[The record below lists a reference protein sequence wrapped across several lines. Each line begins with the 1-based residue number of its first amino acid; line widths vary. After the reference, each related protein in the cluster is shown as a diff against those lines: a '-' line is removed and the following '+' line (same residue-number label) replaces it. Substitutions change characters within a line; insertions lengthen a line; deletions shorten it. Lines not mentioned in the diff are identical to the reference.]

1 MYMQYG
7 SDEYWSAKNTII
19 LLLKQRQN
27 NILSTLNHSAMLPA
41 VLNKE
46 QKQTN
51 KQERD
56 LTIFL
61 NEFHSF
67 IARDSSIFDL
77 LVVMMFTN
85 GTKSNGRF
93 IDGTPC
99 QSSKFTSWDFLCEE
113 TDHNHH
119 STTDS
124 EDDNGWRKEKRY
136 MARIINYY

>member
-1 MYMQYG
+1 
-7 SDEYWSAKNTII
+7 
-19 LLLKQRQN
+19 
-27 NILSTLNHSAMLPA
+27 MLPA
-41 VLNKE
+41 VLNIE

-61 NEFHSF
+61 DEFHSF
-67 IARDSSIFDL
+67 IARDSSIFNL

-99 QSSKFTSWDFLCEE
+99 QSSKFTSWNFLREE

-124 EDDNGWRKEKRY
+124 EDDDG
-136 MARIINYY
+136 

>member
-1 MYMQYG
+1 MQSSYFNVHVLQYG
-7 SDEYWSAKNTII
+7 SDEYWSAKNTIT

-46 QKQTN
+46 QKTS

-67 IARDSSIFDL
+67 MARDSSIFNL

-124 EDDNGWRKEKRY
+124 KDDNG
-136 MARIINYY
+136 